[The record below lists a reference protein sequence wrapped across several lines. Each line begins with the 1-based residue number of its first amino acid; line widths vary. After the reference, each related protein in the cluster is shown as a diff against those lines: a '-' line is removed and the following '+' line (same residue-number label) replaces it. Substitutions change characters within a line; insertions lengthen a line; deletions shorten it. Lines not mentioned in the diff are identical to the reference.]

1 RRIRRERVDARERRH
16 GSKSRPAQGLRD
28 HPHPQHRQQPRSGS
42 GPRSRQRIG
51 EPMPGT
57 NTVTLFDFSWPY
69 VIVAIVAIIAGCTW
83 LTVTRLAKAR
93 ERTGYDPGIA
103 AALEENA
110 ALLKA
115 IDGRL
120 QQIETTLN
128 EVNWTSG
135 KENATSVPAIRS

>member
-1 RRIRRERVDARERRH
+1 
-16 GSKSRPAQGLRD
+16 
-28 HPHPQHRQQPRSGS
+28 
-42 GPRSRQRIG
+42 
-51 EPMPGT
+51 MPGT

-93 ERTGYDPGIA
+93 ERTGYDPRIA